1 MRKRVKK
8 RLNKTWRFKGYILPL
23 RMTRVPK
30 QGVFEVPQHIVRI
43 DINEPGKAGT
53 HGWQVRYEGTLLF
66 SDVKYKGNPEKSL
79 RAAKNYLRDIYTG
92 SASANRKLHTRE
104 IKSRKAVLL
113 GQRGV
118 SLCWKSGRRNPED
131 RELYC
136 QVSIA
141 IPGVS
146 KSRNMGIYI
155 GNKNTVSE
163 ERLKSA
169 LKKGIAIRRYAE
181 DRYHEGDEDALRA
194 LSLASLP
201 TRVLKSAARIKTPQI
216 TVEDTYSLDTVS
228 N

>member
-1 MRKRVKK
+1 MKKKAKK
-8 RLNKTWRFKGYILPL
+8 RLNKIWRFKGYVLPL
-23 RMTRVPK
+23 RLTRVPRR
-30 QGVFEVPQHIVRI
+30 GAFEVPQHVVRI

-79 RAAKNYLRDIYTG
+79 KAAKAYLMEIYKG
-92 SASANRKLHTRE
+92 SAAANRKLHRRE
-104 IKSRKAVLL
+104 IKSRKSILL

-118 SLCWKSGRRNPED
+118 SLCWKSGRHNPED

-141 IPGVS
+141 IPGVN

-155 GNKNTVSE
+155 GNKNTVTD

-181 DRYHEGDEDALRA
+181 DCYHAGEQNALKL
-194 LSLASLP
+194 LSLSSLP
-201 TRVLKSAARIKTPQI
+201 TKILRSAAHIKSPQI
-216 TVEDTYSLDTVS
+216 SVKDTLALE